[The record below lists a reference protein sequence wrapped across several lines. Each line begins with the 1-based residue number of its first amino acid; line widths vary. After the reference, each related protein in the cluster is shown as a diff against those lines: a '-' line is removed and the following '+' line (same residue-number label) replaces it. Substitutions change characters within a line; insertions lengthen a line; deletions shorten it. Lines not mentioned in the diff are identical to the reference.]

1 MTELVQ
7 IISTVGF
14 PIVSFLIAA
23 YFIKYTYDKTTEANK
38 EAMEEQKIKAEE
50 QAKNTKKTIELLNLI
65 QKDIDS
71 YKVMANEEIESATK
85 TCCEVAER
93 IKKEA

>member
-38 EAMEEQKIKAEE
+38 EAMDKIGALAEAVNHNSE
-50 QAKNTKKTIELLNLI
+50 VLVTLV
-65 QKDIDS
+65 D
-71 YKVMANEEIESATK
+71 EIRYS
-85 TCCEVAER
+85 
-93 IKKEA
+93 KKEE

>member
-38 EAMEEQKIKAEE
+38 ESMDKIGALAEAVNHNSE
-50 QAKNTKKTIELLNLI
+50 VLLTLVDEI
-65 QKDIDS
+65 RDS
-71 YKVMANEEIESATK
+71 
-85 TCCEVAER
+85 
-93 IKKEA
+93 KKEG

>member
-7 IISTVGF
+7 TISTVGF

-38 EAMEEQKIKAEE
+38 EAMDKIGALAEAVNHNSE
-50 QAKNTKKTIELLNLI
+50 VLVTLVDEIR
-65 QKDIDS
+65 DS
-71 YKVMANEEIESATK
+71 
-85 TCCEVAER
+85 
-93 IKKEA
+93 KKEE

>member
-38 EAMEEQKIKAEE
+38 EAMDKIGALAEAVNHNSE
-50 QAKNTKKTIELLNLI
+50 VLVTLV
-65 QKDIDS
+65 D
-71 YKVMANEEIESATK
+71 EIRD
-85 TCCEVAER
+85 CN
-93 IKKEA
+93 KEA

>member
-7 IISTVGF
+7 IISAVGF

-38 EAMEEQKIKAEE
+38 EAMDKIGALAEAVNHNSE
-50 QAKNTKKTIELLNLI
+50 VLVTLVDEIR
-65 QKDIDS
+65 DS
-71 YKVMANEEIESATK
+71 
-85 TCCEVAER
+85 
-93 IKKEA
+93 KKED

>member
-38 EAMEEQKIKAEE
+38 EARDKIGALAEAVNHNSE
-50 QAKNTKKTIELLNLI
+50 VLVTLVDEIR
-65 QKDIDS
+65 DS
-71 YKVMANEEIESATK
+71 
-85 TCCEVAER
+85 
-93 IKKEA
+93 KKED

>member
-14 PIVSFLIAA
+14 PIVSFLIAP

-38 EAMEEQKIKAEE
+38 EAMDKIGALAEAVNHNSE
-50 QAKNTKKTIELLNLI
+50 VLVTLVDEIR
-65 QKDIDS
+65 DS
-71 YKVMANEEIESATK
+71 
-85 TCCEVAER
+85 
-93 IKKEA
+93 KKED

>member
-1 MTELVQ
+1 MSDVVQ

-38 EAMEEQKIKAEE
+38 EAMEKIGALAEAVNHNSE
-50 QAKNTKKTIELLNLI
+50 VLVNLV
-65 QKDIDS
+65 D
-71 YKVMANEEIESATK
+71 EIREHS
-85 TCCEVAER
+85 
-93 IKKEA
+93 KED

>member
-38 EAMEEQKIKAEE
+38 EAMDKIGALAEAVNHNSE
-50 QAKNTKKTIELLNLI
+50 VLVTMVDEIR
-65 QKDIDS
+65 DS
-71 YKVMANEEIESATK
+71 
-85 TCCEVAER
+85 
-93 IKKEA
+93 KKEE